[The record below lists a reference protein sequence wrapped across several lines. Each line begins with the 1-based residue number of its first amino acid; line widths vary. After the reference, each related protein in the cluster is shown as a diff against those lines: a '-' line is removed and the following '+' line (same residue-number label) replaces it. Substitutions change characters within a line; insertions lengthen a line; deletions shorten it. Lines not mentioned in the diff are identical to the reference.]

1 MNTNR
6 SFLMV
11 AGDKEK
17 HLDKIDVLKTDF
29 ATVNLEDAVHDKEF
43 ARNLVVKKLKNRD
56 NSDVIV
62 RVNSLDSYGPKDIE
76 VINTIKPYAI
86 RIPKIMSL
94 DDVKLALQLIDKDI
108 QVHLTVETKEAFALL
123 PQLKIDERVTMVFL
137 GILDLLESLE
147 LPQNL
152 LQLNNP
158 TIDHILSKFLID
170 SKTAGLH
177 PVSFI
182 YQEYKDLDTFRK
194 WCLKERAMGFTSK
207 GCTSPGQVDVVNEVF
222 ATNNEDIIRAKYI
235 KEVFE
240 KHQKLGCNGFS
251 DEKYGFIDEPI
262 YKDAL
267 LILKKSHV

>member
-1 MNTNR
+1 MKLNR
-6 SFLMV
+6 SYLMV

-17 HLDKIDVLKTDF
+17 HLDKLDVLKTDF

-56 NSDVIV
+56 NGDIVV
-62 RVNSLDSYGPKDIE
+62 RVNSLDSCGIQDIE
-76 VINTIKPYAI
+76 MINMIKPYAI
-86 RIPKIMSL
+86 RIPKVMSL

-108 QVHLTVETKEAFALL
+108 QLHLTIETKEAFSLL
-123 PQLKIDERVTMVFL
+123 SQLKIDTRVTTVFL

-147 LPQNL
+147 LPQNI
-152 LQLNNP
+152 LQLDNP
-158 TIDHILSKFLID
+158 TIDYILSKFLIE

-194 WCLKERAMGFTSK
+194 WCIKEKAMGFTSK
-207 GCTSPGQVDVVNEVF
+207 GCTSPGQVDVVNEIF
-222 ATNNEDIIRAKYI
+222 SINNDAIIRAQYI

-240 KHQKLGCNGFS
+240 KQQALGCTGFS

-267 LILKKSHV
+267 LVLKNN

>member
-1 MNTNR
+1 MKENR

-17 HLDKIDVLKTDF
+17 HLDKLDVLKTDF

-43 ARNLVVKKLKNRD
+43 ARQLVVKKLKDRD

-62 RVNSLDSYGPKDIE
+62 RVNSLDSCGAKDIE
-76 VINTIKPYAI
+76 VINSIKPYAI
-86 RIPKIMSL
+86 RLPKVMSL
-94 DDVKLALQLIDKDI
+94 DDVKLALKLIDTDI
-108 QVHLTVETKEAFALL
+108 QVHLTIETKEAFALL
-123 PQLKIDERVTMVFL
+123 SQLKIDPRVTMVFL

-152 LQLNNP
+152 LKLDNP
-158 TIDHILSKFLID
+158 TIDYILSKFLVD

-182 YQEYKDLDTFRK
+182 YQEYKDLDSFRK
-194 WCLKERAMGFTSK
+194 WCLKEKAMGFTSK

-222 ATNNEDIIRAKYI
+222 STNQEAIQRALYI
-235 KEVFE
+235 KEAFE
-240 KHQKLGCNGFS
+240 KQQALGITGFS

-262 YKDAL
+262 YRDAL
-267 LILKKSHV
+267 LVLKNN

>member
-1 MNTNR
+1 MRLNR

-17 HLDKIDVLKTDF
+17 HLNKLDVLTTDF
-29 ATVNLEDAVHDKEF
+29 AIVNLEDGVYDKKF
-43 ARNLVVKKLKNRD
+43 ARELVVKKLKKRD

-62 RVNSLDSYGPKDIE
+62 RVNSLDSCGIKDIKA
-76 VINTIKPYAI
+76 INTTKPYAI
-86 RIPKIMSL
+86 RIPKVKSL
-94 DDVKLALQLIDKDI
+94 DDVKLALKLIDTEI
-108 QVHLTVETKEAFALL
+108 QLHLTIETKEAFELL
-123 PQLKIDERVTMVFL
+123 GKLKIDPRVTTVFL

-152 LQLNNP
+152 LQLDNP
-158 TIDHILSKFLID
+158 TIDYILSKFLVE

-194 WCLKERAMGFTSK
+194 WCLKEKAMGFRSK
-207 GCTSPGQVDVVNEVF
+207 GCTSPDQVTIVNEIF
-222 ATNNEDIIRAKYI
+222 STPYDMIIKAKYI
-235 KEVFE
+235 KERFE
-240 KHQKLGCNGFS
+240 EQQALGVTGFS
-251 DEKYGFIDEPI
+251 DKKYGFIDKPI

-267 LILKKSHV
+267 LILQDN